1 MRREGFHEE
10 QGALNLLRVVLK
22 ETSESRRIVSAKAM
36 SKPFGALSTV
46 QRAVLLLAI
55 S

>member
-1 MRREGFHEE
+1 MRREGFHVGG
-10 QGALNLLRVVLK
+10 GALNLLRVVLK

-36 SKPFGALSTV
+36 LKPFGALSSV
-46 QRAVLLLAI
+46 QRVVLLLAI